1 MKIIGVIGTK
11 NTGKTTLVT
20 KIVRKL
26 VDEGYRVATLK
37 HTHTGFDF
45 ADKDTGKH
53 REAGAE
59 LVVGSGEETFFLLGR
74 KMVLDELVG
83 TIQLLGDFDF
93 LVIEGFRE
101 MPHANISTSTENEF
115 TIRKVDPFS
124 LKEEELD
131 ELIEV
136 IKNRSY
142 CLLQGL
148 NCKKCGFESCRDF
161 AMAKVQGAADDINC
175 KSQPKRALLRINGHP
190 VPMNPFV
197 QEFISKT
204 VLGMIDALDMKNHKI
219 EKVELIIR
227 NNYE

>member
-11 NTGKTTLVT
+11 DTGKTTLVT

-26 VDEGYRVATLK
+26 VDEGYRVVTLK

-93 LVIEGFRE
+93 LVIEGFKE
-101 MPHANISTSTENEF
+101 MPYANISTSTENEF

-175 KSQPKRALLRINGHP
+175 KSQPKGALLKINGHP

-219 EKVELIIR
+219 EKVELIIK